1 MNGKRFHFL
10 MIGLTG
16 LFGIAIFGS
25 VLLANQLLKQ
35 QSKKLYD
42 LKLQSQVLSQKQ
54 VALSKAL
61 KDINQYSELERE
73 AKLIVPQDKDQAE
86 AVREIVNIAK
96 ASGVSITS
104 IIFPSSTLGNTP
116 AKSSGSTPSTQSTK
130 TPSISQTQA
139 VPGLKGVYTMPIT
152 VQATNSPVAY
162 SNLVKFLNRLEQNR
176 RTSQVSSLNI
186 QPLATDPGKVN
197 FTLIVNA
204 YIKP

>member
-1 MNGKRFHFL
+1 MNGKRFHYV

-16 LFGIAIFGS
+16 VFAVAIFGS

-42 LKLQSQVLSQKQ
+42 LKLQSQILSQKQ
-54 VALSKAL
+54 VALGKAK
-61 KDINQYSELERE
+61 KDINLYSELERE

-96 ASGVSITS
+96 SAGISITS

-116 AKSSGSTPSTQSTK
+116 AKSGGTSAGAATK
-130 TPSISQTQA
+130 APAISQTQA

-152 VQATNSPVAY
+152 VQVTNAPVAY
-162 SNLVKFLNRLEQNR
+162 SNFTTFLSKLEKNR
-176 RTSQVSSLNI
+176 RTSQVSSVNI
-186 QPLATDPGKVN
+186 QPLASSPGKVN